1 MSFEIHI
8 PSHTDDWGE
17 QQPDRVVGTGKT
29 EAAAFALRQ
38 RSTWSHAVASVR
50 SFRRHP
56 THPYSS
62 KVKRLRIIATWPL
75 PRERVDADA
84 IGADPPSFPAS

>member
-8 PSHTDDWGE
+8 PSHTDDCGE